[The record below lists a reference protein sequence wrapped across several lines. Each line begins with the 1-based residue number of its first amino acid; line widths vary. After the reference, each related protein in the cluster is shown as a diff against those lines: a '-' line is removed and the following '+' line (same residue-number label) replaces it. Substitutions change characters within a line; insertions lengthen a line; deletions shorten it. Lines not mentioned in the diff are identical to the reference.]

1 MNQQKPFW
9 AILLWLFVLCNS
21 AEAQDVIRINGS
33 NTLGNRMVPI
43 LAEGWMKKFGYGQIT
58 RSRERT
64 GSIKIGATRDSESV
78 VVEINGNG
86 SGAGFQDLVNGNAEI
101 AMLSRSLS
109 AKEIDDGWQL
119 GSLSSPDQE
128 HVVALQAITAIVNP
142 GNRLPGLD
150 ALQLSKIISGEF
162 TDWRQV
168 GGKPGAIHLH
178 IARQNTGLAEM
189 QSAMLNVRSIS
200 RDARRHA
207 DSKTIQA
214 AVAADANAMGITEF
228 PVKPGAFRMLP
239 IRVANRFIP
248 ADLLH
253 IKTEDYPLTRRLY
266 FYTGQIV
273 TALGRGF
280 VTYVESEDAQRLLA
294 AHGYLSLA
302 PMAIAEADKK
312 NLPKEYAQWVEGA
325 SRVSLSF
332 RFGNAFSVFDSRGAQ
347 DIVRLK
353 DFMQRPENRNRKVIL
368 IGHAE
373 KQSSIYQSNSVS
385 NEYADL
391 VATSLM
397 EIGINPMRVRGVGY
411 SLPLTLANNAIYR
424 NRRVEIWLR

>member
-1 MNQQKPFW
+1 MNLQKTFW

-21 AEAQDVIRINGS
+21 STAQDVIRINGS

-43 LAEGWMKKFGYGQIT
+43 LAEGWMKKFGYGKIT
-58 RSRERT
+58 QSRERA
-64 GSIKIGATRDSESV
+64 GAIKIGATRDNESL

-86 SGAGFQDLVNGNAEI
+86 SEQGFQDLVNGNAEI

-109 AKEIDDGWQL
+109 AKEVDDGWQL
-119 GSLSSPDQE
+119 GSLNSPDQE
-128 HVVALQAITAIVNP
+128 HVVALQAITAIVHPDNQVA
-142 GNRLPGLD
+142 GLD
-150 ALQLSKIISGEF
+150 VSQLSKIISGEF

-168 GGKPGAIHLH
+168 GGKPGAIRLH

-189 QSAMLNVRSIS
+189 QSAILSIRSLP
-200 RDARRHA
+200 RDARRHV
-207 DSKTIQA
+207 DSKAIQA
-214 AVAADANAMGITEF
+214 AVAADANAIGITEF
-228 PVKPGAFRMLP
+228 SAKTGRFRALP
-239 IRVANRFIP
+239 IRVANRYIA

-253 IKTEDYPLTRRLY
+253 IKTEDYPLSRRLY

-280 VTYVESEDAQRLLA
+280 VTYVESEEAQRLLA

-302 PMAIAEADKK
+302 PMAIVEPDKK
-312 NLPKEYAQWVEGA
+312 NFPKEYAQWVDGA

-332 RFGNAFSVFDSRGAQ
+332 RFGNAFSIFDSRGAQ
-347 DIVRLK
+347 DMVRLK

-391 VATSLM
+391 VASSLM

-411 SLPLTLANNAIYR
+411 SLPLTLANNAVYR

>member
-1 MNQQKPFW
+1 MNHQKYFW
-9 AILLWLFVLCNS
+9 TILLWLLVVCDS
-21 AEAQDVIRINGS
+21 AMAQDVIRINGS

-43 LAEGWMKKFGYGQIT
+43 LAVGWMKKFGYGQIT
-58 RSRERT
+58 QSRESA
-64 GSIKIGATRDSESV
+64 GSIKIGAKRDNESITL
-78 VVEINGNG
+78 EIKGNG

-119 GSLSSPDQE
+119 GSLNSPDQE
-128 HVVALQAITAIVNP
+128 HVLALQAITAIVNSA
-142 GNRLPGLD
+142 NQLPGLD
-150 ALQLSKIISGEF
+150 ALQLSKIISGEI

-189 QSAMLNVRSIS
+189 QSTILNVRSVS
-200 RDARRHA
+200 GDARRHA
-207 DSKTIQA
+207 DSKIIQA
-214 AVAADANAMGITEF
+214 AVAADANAIGITEF
-228 PVKPGAFRMLP
+228 SVKPGAFRTLP
-239 IRVANRFIP
+239 VRVANRYIP

-253 IKTEDYPLTRRLY
+253 IKTEDYPLMRRLY

-280 VTYVESEDAQRLLA
+280 VTYAESEEAQRLLA
-294 AHGYLSLA
+294 SHGYLSLA
-302 PMAIAEADKK
+302 PMAIIEDDKE
-312 NLPKEYAQWVEGA
+312 NFPKEYAQWVEGA

-332 RFGNAFSVFDSRGAQ
+332 RFGNAFSIFDSRGAQ

-373 KQSSIYQSNSVS
+373 KQSSIYQSNSIS

-411 SLPLTLANNAIYR
+411 SLPLTLANNAVYR